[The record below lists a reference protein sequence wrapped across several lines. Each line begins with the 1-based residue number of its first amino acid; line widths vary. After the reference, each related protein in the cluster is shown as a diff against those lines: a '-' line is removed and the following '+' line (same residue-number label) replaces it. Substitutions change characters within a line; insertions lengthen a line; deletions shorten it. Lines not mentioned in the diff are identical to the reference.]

1 MGIGIEVVKRGKGYE
16 KSHSSEGK
24 QYKIIH
30 TSILLSATIPT
41 PRPGNR
47 CATMPLSV
55 TPRESAHSVKVSMGS
70 SPGPSLPIFRE
81 LQTSLSNNS
90 LEMKWDKRV
99 SSNVSIVYVF
109 MTK

>member
-1 MGIGIEVVKRGKGYE
+1 MRNI
-16 KSHSSEGK
+16 SHPSEGK
-24 QYKIIH
+24 KGYNIIH

-47 CATMPLSV
+47 CAAMPLSV

-81 LQTSLSNNS
+81 LDAFLSNTS
-90 LEMKWDKRV
+90 LEMNWDKRV
-99 SSNVSIVYVF
+99 SSNVSIVYAF
-109 MTK
+109 ITK